1 MSLNQWDEAEMMK
14 ESIRLHNAI
23 QGAFDCQKENGKE
36 EKINFV
42 VKRTESTSEK
52 GVFPKSVLIL
62 VKHPSGMP
70 EINCMGVNGVATR
83 AIGDYWEVKFRPSD
97 KDTFIFAAFHK
108 NSLEVLGR

>member
-1 MSLNQWDEAEMMK
+1 MILNNKTECIHFVPLGK
-14 ESIRLHNAI
+14 EPVDVDQIRL
-23 QGAFDCQKENGKE
+23 
-36 EKINFV
+36 V

-108 NSLEVLGR
+108 NSLEVLGE